1 MGAAQVCFDRG
12 YYNSSV
18 SRAYYAMFQAAQA
31 ALTDAGVH
39 RAEWSHAAV
48 QAVFS
53 SELTRRRKIYRVDL
67 ARNLAKGLEFRLTA
81 DYGTWD
87 MTRSQAAKVLR
98 WGTEFVGHVEETTH
112 HG

>member
-1 MGAAQVCFDRG
+1 MCFDRG